1 MHDAVHVPVPQP
13 PKVQCFE
20 FLLRED
26 TGMERIR
33 SLEFIVVV
41 LKARL
46 LIAMALYKIPMYI
59 KEMYMIYMRMIF
71 PIIQPRLYPRIHP
84 QDVWNWATDFFSDFF
99 CTSDYKILSND
110 FAALCHKK
118 SEHLLPFGEFR

>member
-1 MHDAVHVPVPQP
+1 MR
-13 PKVQCFE
+13 C
-20 FLLRED
+20 
-26 TGMERIR
+26 
-33 SLEFIVVV
+33 FIVVV

-99 CTSDYKILSND
+99 VHLIIRYSPMI
-110 FAALCHKK
+110 
-118 SEHLLPFGEFR
+118 LLPCAIKVGTSLTLGEFR

>member
-33 SLEFIVVV
+33 SLEVF
-41 LKARL
+41 
-46 LIAMALYKIPMYI
+46 YCCCF
-59 KEMYMIYMRMIF
+59 E
-71 PIIQPRLYPRIHP
+71 
-84 QDVWNWATDFFSDFF
+84 S
-99 CTSDYKILSND
+99 
-110 FAALCHKK
+110 
-118 SEHLLPFGEFR
+118 